1 MTFRFVIEYI
11 DDEYP
16 FYIPDENWEKTDSI
30 RLSAATLE
38 KRIRAKNRKAAIEKF
53 HTMHPSCTVVGCR

>member
-1 MTFRFVIEYI
+1 MTFQFVVEYI

-16 FYIPDENWEKTDSI
+16 FYIPDESCEKTDTL
-30 RLSAATLE
+30 RLSADTLE

-53 HTMHPSCTVVGCR
+53 HTMYPSCTVVGCW

>member
-1 MTFRFVIEYI
+1 MTFQFVVEYI

-16 FYIPDENWEKTDSI
+16 FYIPDEGCEKTDV
-30 RLSAATLE
+30 LAVTLE

-53 HTMHPSCTVVGCR
+53 HTMHPSCTVVGCW